1 MMVYVDTNVI
11 IARYMEEDELKQSA
25 DALLGR
31 RGLDL
36 LGSPLT
42 VVELASVLSRVRVRL
57 RGRRKRATIPSLVRY
72 ILLDSGVRIETP
84 LAVVRSKLLGGYVPL
99 EYHLSLAYAERLRL
113 KSLDLIHV
121 AYASALGAD
130 VLATGDRE
138 ILDRREEIV
147 EEAGVDV
154 KHPSELIRG
163 A

>member
-1 MMVYVDTNVI
+1 MRVYVDTNVI

-31 RGLDL
+31 RDLYL

-42 VVELASVLSRVRVRL
+42 VVELASVLSRVRIRL
-57 RGRRKRATIPSLVRY
+57 RGRRRANIPSLVRY

-113 KSLDLIHV
+113 KTLDLIHV